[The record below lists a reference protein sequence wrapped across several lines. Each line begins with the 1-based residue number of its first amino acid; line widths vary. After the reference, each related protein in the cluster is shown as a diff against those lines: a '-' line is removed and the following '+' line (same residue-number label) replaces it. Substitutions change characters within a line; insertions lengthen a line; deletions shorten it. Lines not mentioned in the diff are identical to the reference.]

1 MQVYSPM
8 DDFDKTS
15 TPKFDLEKSRQKSK
29 LNLQP
34 AVLLNFIQS
43 YQNPDMRNK
52 AANVIAATLMRN
64 LGINDSNDLQSL
76 INQERSGVNP
86 NAEAALKQIL
96 SMGGITFDQDILQGK
111 SMSIDTLR
119 MFEELGMGPDSEN
132 EVADFFKQNGIDHLS
147 PEKTPPKPKP

>member
-1 MQVYSPM
+1 M

-15 TPKFDLEKSRQKSK
+15 TPKFDLEKIRQKSK

-119 MFEELGMGPDSEN
+119 MFEELGMGPDAEN